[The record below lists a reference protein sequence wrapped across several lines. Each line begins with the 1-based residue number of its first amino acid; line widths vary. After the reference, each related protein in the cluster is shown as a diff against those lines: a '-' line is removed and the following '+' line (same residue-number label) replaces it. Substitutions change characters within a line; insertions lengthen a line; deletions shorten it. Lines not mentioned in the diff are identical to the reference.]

1 MNEGALTKQDR
12 MRIELAVKKINW
24 ELDGRVPRARR
35 RQILNELR
43 SNLTEAAQHVG
54 AEQAVRQ
61 LGDLKALANSY
72 LELYRSRFDARA
84 GAFWAFIA
92 YAAIQLL
99 GFALF
104 LAFRAGVAAGGAHG
118 ASYSFELWS
127 GFGSGFG
134 PFAGKVGADG
144 NTFEV
149 LIGSPAHIL
158 IVMLA
163 FAIGSTYRGILA
175 RLTKPKEALP

>member
-1 MNEGALTKQDR
+1 MNEGALTKKDR
-12 MRIELAVKKINW
+12 MRIELAVRKIDW
-24 ELDGRVPRARR
+24 ELDGRIPRARR

-43 SNLTEAAQHVG
+43 SNLTEAAQQVG
-54 AEQAVRQ
+54 VEQAVQQ

-104 LAFRAGVAAGGAHG
+104 LGFRAGVLAAGAHG
-118 ASYSFELWS
+118 ASYSFEFWPAVT
-127 GFGSGFG
+127 GAGFG

-144 NTFEV
+144 NTFEI
-149 LIGSPAHIL
+149 LIGSPAHLL
-158 IVMLA
+158 IVALA
-163 FAIGSTYRGILA
+163 FAIGSTYRGVLA
-175 RLTKPKEALP
+175 RRRA

>member
-1 MNEGALTKQDR
+1 MNQEALTKKDR
-12 MRIELAVKKINW
+12 MRIELAVRKIDW
-24 ELDGRVPRARR
+24 ELDGRIPRARR

-43 SNLTEAAQHVG
+43 SNLTEAAQNVG
-54 AEQAVRQ
+54 VEQAVHQ

-99 GFALF
+99 GFAVF

-118 ASYSFELWS
+118 ASYSFEFWPAVT
-127 GFGSGFG
+127 GAGFG

-144 NTFEV
+144 NTFEI
-149 LIGSPAHIL
+149 LIGSPGHLVIVL
-158 IVMLA
+158 IA
-163 FAIGSTYRGILA
+163 FAIGSTYRSFLA
-175 RLTKPKEALP
+175 RRRA

>member
-1 MNEGALTKQDR
+1 MNQEALTKKDK
-12 MRIELAVKKINW
+12 MRIELAVKKIDW

-35 RQILNELR
+35 RLVLNELR
-43 SNLTEAAQHVG
+43 SNLTEAAEHVG
-54 AEQAVRQ
+54 GEQAVQQ

-72 LELYRSRFDARA
+72 LDLYRSRFDVRA

-104 LAFRAGVAAGGAHG
+104 LAFRAGVVAGGAHG
-118 ASYSFELWS
+118 ASYSFEIWP
-127 GFGSGFG
+127 GFG
-134 PFAGKVGADG
+134 PFAGKVGAGG

-149 LIGSPAHIL
+149 LLGSPAHIL
-158 IVMLA
+158 IVLLA
-163 FAIGSTYRGILA
+163 FAIGSTYRSVLA
-175 RLTKPKEALP
+175 RRRA

>member
-1 MNEGALTKQDR
+1 MNEGALTRKDR
-12 MRIELAVKKINW
+12 MRIELAVRKIDW
-24 ELDGRVPRARR
+24 ELDGRIPRARR

-43 SNLTEAAQHVG
+43 SNLIEAAEHVG
-54 AEQAVRQ
+54 VEQAVQQ
-61 LGDLKALANSY
+61 LGDLKALATSY
-72 LELYRSRFDARA
+72 LELYRSRFDVRA

-92 YAAIQLL
+92 YMAIQVL

-118 ASYSFELWS
+118 ATYSFELWP
-127 GFGSGFG
+127 GFG

-149 LIGSPAHIL
+149 LIGSLAHIL
-158 IVMLA
+158 IVVLA
-163 FAIGSTYRGILA
+163 FAIGSTYRSFLA
-175 RLTKPKEALP
+175 RRRA

>member
-1 MNEGALTKQDR
+1 MNEGALTKKDR
-12 MRIELAVKKINW
+12 MRIELAVKKIDW

-43 SNLTEAAQHVG
+43 SNLTEAAEHVG
-54 AEQAVRQ
+54 GEQAVQQ

-72 LELYRSRFDARA
+72 LELYRSPFDVRA
-84 GAFWAFIA
+84 GAFWSFIA
-92 YAAIQLL
+92 YVAIQVL
-99 GFALF
+99 GLALF
-104 LAFRAGVAAGGAHG
+104 FAFRAGVAAGGAHG
-118 ASYSFELWS
+118 ASYSYEFWPTVPDAWAS
-127 GFGSGFG
+127 FG

-158 IVMLA
+158 IVVLA
-163 FAIGSTYRGILA
+163 FAIGSTYRSVLA
-175 RLTKPKEALP
+175 RRRA

>member
-1 MNEGALTKQDR
+1 MNEGALTKKDR
-12 MRIELAVKKINW
+12 MRIELAVRKIDW

-43 SNLTEAAQHVG
+43 SNLTEAAEHVG
-54 AEQAVRQ
+54 GEQAVQQ
-61 LGDLKALANSY
+61 LGELKALANSY
-72 LELYRSRFDARA
+72 LELYRSPFDIRA

-92 YAAIQLL
+92 YMTIQLL

-118 ASYSFELWS
+118 ASYSFEFWP
-127 GFGSGFG
+127 GFG
-134 PFAGKVGADG
+134 PFAGKVGAGG

-158 IVMLA
+158 IVLLA
-163 FAIGSTYRGILA
+163 FAIGSTYRSVLA
-175 RLTKPKEALP
+175 RRRA

>member
-12 MRIELAVKKINW
+12 MRIELAVRKIDW
-24 ELDGRVPRARR
+24 ELDGRMPRARK

-54 AEQAVRQ
+54 AEQAVHQ
-61 LGDLKALANSY
+61 LGDLKALGNSY

-84 GAFWAFIA
+84 GAFWAFIS

-104 LAFRAGVAAGGAHG
+104 LGFRAGVLAAGAHG

-144 NTFEV
+144 NTFEL
-149 LIGSPAHIL
+149 LIGSPAHLL
-158 IVMLA
+158 IVALA
-163 FAIGSTYRGILA
+163 FAIGSTYRGL
-175 RLTKPKEALP
+175 LTRRRA

>member
-1 MNEGALTKQDR
+1 VNEGALKKEDR
-12 MRIELAVKKINW
+12 MRIELAVKKIDW

-54 AEQAVRQ
+54 VEQAVRQ

-72 LELYRSRFDARA
+72 LELYRSRFDVRA

-92 YAAIQLL
+92 YAAIQVL

-118 ASYSFELWS
+118 ASYSFEFWPLNPI
-127 GFGSGFG
+127 GFG

-149 LIGSPAHIL
+149 LIGSPAHLL
-158 IVMLA
+158 IVLIA
-163 FAIGSTYRGILA
+163 FAIGSNYRSVLA
-175 RLTKPKEALP
+175 RRRA

>member
-1 MNEGALTKQDR
+1 MNEGALTKKQLTKKDR
-12 MRIELAVKKINW
+12 MHIELAVRKIDW

-54 AEQAVRQ
+54 VEQAVQQ

-72 LELYRSRFDARA
+72 LELYRSRFDPRA

-92 YAAIQLL
+92 YAAIQGL
-99 GFALF
+99 GFVLF

-118 ASYSFELWS
+118 ATYSFELWP
-127 GFGSGFG
+127 GFG
-134 PFAGKVGADG
+134 PFAGKVGAGG
-144 NTFEV
+144 NSFE
-149 LIGSPAHIL
+149 LLFGSPAHLL
-158 IVMLA
+158 IVLLA
-163 FAIGSTYRGILA
+163 FAIGSTYRSVLA
-175 RLTKPKEALP
+175 RRRA

>member
-1 MNEGALTKQDR
+1 MNQEALTKKDR
-12 MRIELAVKKINW
+12 MRIELAVRKIDW
-24 ELDGRVPRARR
+24 ELDGRIPRARR

-54 AEQAVRQ
+54 VEQAVRQ

-72 LELYRSRFDARA
+72 LELYRSRFDVRA
-84 GAFWAFIA
+84 GVFWAFIA
-92 YAAIQLL
+92 YAAIQVL

-118 ASYSFELWS
+118 ATYSFEFWPALT
-127 GFGSGFG
+127 GAGFG

-144 NTFEV
+144 NTFEI

-158 IVMLA
+158 IVALA
-163 FAIGSTYRGILA
+163 FAIGSTYRSFLA
-175 RLTKPKEALP
+175 RRRA